1 MQRTINYPVTSP
13 LTQET
18 AMQQESTHFQF
29 PGPQKRD
36 RTSTHLGIDLA
47 TPAGDHRRKGHGHDC
62 YPLLAQR
69 TMVRAVPEA
78 VRQRRGSQL
87 RRLPGQRRQLET

>member
-1 MQRTINYPVTSP
+1 MSQRIFSF
-13 LTQET
+13 LGLRKET
-18 AMQQESTHFQF
+18 VHH
-29 PGPQKRD
+29 PP
-36 RTSTHLGIDLA
+36 LGIDLA
-47 TPAGDHRRKGHGHDC
+47 SPAEDHRRKGHGHDC